1 MYTNSEAEQGIRG
14 STSVFV
20 YPEYNNAG
28 QRQYS
33 ENHNILQVNTILLFC
48 TKQLQQSHQSIANF
62 YLKSVWGAKWWYPVA
77 SQHRKPW
84 RQAAWGCETELQRS
98 EFLAPGEACWVVS
111 RAAGYTTRL
120 FHSLLAQP
128 QQQAYCLLLGLCMGL
143 SEAFKTIQIPRV
155 KSQGLSH
162 ANGEP
167 IMNCNLSRIHIRF
180 G

>member
-1 MYTNSEAEQGIRG
+1 MKCTQTLKQNKASEEARRYLFTLSTITQVRG
-14 STSVFV
+14 NTVKITTFF
-20 YPEYNNAG
+20 
-28 QRQYS
+28 
-33 ENHNILQVNTILLFC
+33 NTILLFC